1 VTILGSKNLNHHG
14 IVAAMCRELQVAEI
28 IDALIP
34 AGNRKKLSFGQ
45 LTEGM
50 LINGLGFTTKP
61 LYLTPMFFEDTDVE
75 ALFGKDITA
84 EDFSDDSLGR
94 CLDKMS
100 EFGIEEIFSRIA
112 YQACKNFAVDTR
124 FQHLDTSVMQL
135 EGEYDT
141 ATELIRFGRPKKGR
155 SDLKQFLISMM
166 VSNDGGVPLLADV
179 ISGNKSDQTHFREVL
194 KRLGDSM
201 KASDEDIYHI
211 ADAALYTT
219 TNLKELASSP
229 IRFITRVP
237 SSLTEAEELF
247 KKVPLEGMQDY
258 DENYKIYPLCSLYGG
273 VKQRWLLVFSRAAFK
288 KELKTMHHSIRKER
302 RELRKEISKLENR
315 SFACEADAQKAIKL
329 FKTQKYHKIKSS
341 EVYEKEIKRSPGS
354 TFKIQLK
361 VCLSKEKALI
371 EKKLR
376 GKFIVASN
384 ELEDFTS
391 ETKTL
396 AYEELLLYYKDQSK
410 VEQGFR
416 FLNDP
421 LCMADAVY
429 LKKESRIKALAMV
442 MCLCLLVYSIAQR
455 QLRSALKEQNESLP
469 NQVGKDV
476 QNPTLKWVFQ
486 LFGCVHV
493 IYQELE
499 GSIIKTVSNLNDLRI
514 KILRLLGPPFFTIY
528 GIA

>member
-1 VTILGSKNLNHHG
+1 
-14 IVAAMCRELQVAEI
+14 MCRELQVAEI

-50 LINGLGFTTKP
+50 LVNGLGFTTKP

-75 ALFGKDITA
+75 TLFGKDITA

-94 CLDKMS
+94 CLDKLS
-100 EFGIEEIFSRIA
+100 EFGVEEIFSRIA
-112 YQACKNFAVDTR
+112 YQACKKFAVDTR

-179 ISGNKSDQTHFREVL
+179 IPGNKSDQTHFKEVL

-201 KASDEDIYHI
+201 KTSDEDIYHI
-211 ADAALYTT
+211 ADAALYTK
-219 TNLKELASSP
+219 NNIKELAASP

-237 SSLTEAEELF
+237 SSLTEVQELF
-247 KKVPLEGMQDY
+247 KKIPLEDMQDY
-258 DENYKIYPLCSLYGG
+258 NDNYKILPLCSFYGG
-273 VKQRWLLVFSRAAFK
+273 VKQRWLLISSKAALK
-288 KELKTMHHSIRKER
+288 KELKTMFKSIRKER
-302 RELRKEISKLENR
+302 RDLRKEISKLEHR
-315 SFACEADAQKAIKL
+315 SFACESDAQKAIQL
-329 FKTQKYHKIKSS
+329 FKTKKYHKVKSAD
-341 EVYEKEIKRSPGS
+341 VHEKEIKRSPGAV
-354 TFKIQLK
+354 FKIRLK
-361 VCLSKEKALI
+361 VCVSKDKVLLEKQ
-371 EKKLR
+371 LR

-384 ELEDFTS
+384 ELEDFS
-391 ETKTL
+391 GKTKTL
-396 AYEELLLYYKDQSK
+396 AYEELLSYYKDQNK

-421 LCMADAVY
+421 LCMADAIY
-429 LKKESRIKALAMV
+429 LKKESRIKALVMV
-442 MCLCLLVYSIAQR
+442 MCTCLLVYSIAQR
-455 QLRSALKEQNESLP
+455 KLRAALKEQSKSLP
-469 NQVGKDV
+469 NQLGKDV

-493 IYQELE
+493 IYQEIE
-499 GSIIKTVSNLNDLRI
+499 GKILKTISNLNELRI
-514 KILRLLGPPFFTIY
+514 KILKLLGSRFLAIY
-528 GIA
+528 GIT